1 MKNLHMF
8 FYCQTCKI
16 KNTMWDGRC
25 GGSLIALQSM
35 LRQCSWFRIRHLT
48 QWKTLRTDRITVYC
62 IYGKNSDIQRK
73 TKSIVLV
80 YKNLKTTKNIWKR
93 TISKF
98 CEVTLNW
105 WRFSIG
111 LKLPLNLDAEKFRN
125 RLASSYFC
133 KSVLLY
139 GHCLHTET
147 VNNILYLLG
156 SAQVGVAMTYVQC
169 TPPQYTHMSSYLSHK
184 LVNTTGMLS
193 IQ

>member
-35 LRQCSWFRIRHLT
+35 LRQWSWFRIRHLT

-62 IYGKNSDIQRK
+62 IVYSIYGKNSDIQRKTSPWGK

-156 SAQVGVAMTYVQC
+156 SAQVGVAMTYVH
-169 TPPQYTHMSSYLSHK
+169 PPSTHTCLLIYPTSL
-184 LVNTTGMLS
+184 
-193 IQ
+193 